1 MKKYIIQ
8 LFILLPL
15 FSFSQSDF
23 EKTIQAGGIIINGLS
38 FLKGNKP
45 VSDNKLTL
53 MLCVKNKLDEKIN
66 FKILGQDKE
75 GNEIKKDL
83 VIAIDSKECFLEIPK
98 GIYTYEVLLTNKE
111 TFKKG
116 EYKFDEDI
124 TITIKKEN

>member
-45 VSDNKLTL
+45 ASDNKLTL

-116 EYKFDEDI
+116 EYKFDDDI